1 MKSRRPGD
9 ETRRWN
15 LSEPLRPEYFKNS
28 PSSPPRVTP
37 LATLIH
43 FPAFCW
49 NFAYLIL
56 RGEKNLENG
65 KWLEGD
71 DEKKENGE
79 GEVVVILYGSKLV
92 TLRCFG

>member
-1 MKSRRPGD
+1 MKHGVEICR
-9 ETRRWN
+9 N
-15 LSEPLRPEYFKNS
+15 LYAPNISTLS
-28 PSSPPRVTP
+28 LSLRVTP

-49 NFAYLIL
+49 NFAYYLIL

-71 DEKKENGE
+71 NEKKKNWRE
-79 GEVVVILYGSKLV
+79 EVVAILSRLVIL
-92 TLRCFG
+92 RCLG